1 MAKDRHKELAKLG
14 AETLATALLD
24 LADYNEAVDVL
35 VERLLASPKENAK
48 TFSKR
53 LSSIKL
59 RQRFI
64 SWGETGAF
72 ARELKD
78 LLKALEASEPEP
90 KDGVLSVTAFYE
102 ADSRI
107 LEQCDDSNGSVGG
120 VFKNEAANLFASFA
134 SRCDDK
140 DWLLE
145 QVIELNRSNGYGVR
159 DVLFEKMSLFL
170 PDYYLRKA
178 VERLWELT
186 KAETSNSCQ
195 SWWLIAIEQLAW
207 QLKDPLLLEQVK
219 RAQSYG
225 ELPTAFI
232 VDIAKLHFECGD
244 LNAALE
250 WLMRFPADKSFRAYE
265 RDELLIAIYKGLKKP
280 KKLAQTSL
288 QVFKR
293 HRSIESLNQLV
304 KAVGEDKRAEIVD
317 ESVKTILKARE
328 FNTSDAGF
336 LIETNRIDDAE
347 NYILSHAT
355 KLNGDL
361 YSGLLDLAKSVLKHD
376 RLVAAYVIY
385 RALLD
390 SILARANSRYYH
402 HGVSYLKKLDSLAK
416 KISDW
421 KEIEPHSKYLEYLRQ
436 EHKHKT
442 SFWSQ
447 YTPQK

>member
-1 MAKDRHKELAKLG
+1 LAKDKHKELAKLG

-24 LADYNEAVDVL
+24 LADYNDAAEAV

-53 LSSIKL
+53 LSSIRRRHHL
-59 RQRFI
+59 I

-78 LLKALEASEPEP
+78 LLKALEASAPEP
-90 KDGVLSVTAFYE
+90 KDGVLSVAAFYE
-102 ADSRI
+102 ADAEI
-107 LEQCDDSNGSVGG
+107 FEQCDDSNGSVGG
-120 VFKNEAANLFASFA
+120 VFKFDAADLFSSFA

-145 QVIELNRSNGYGVR
+145 QVIKLNKSNGYGVR

-170 PDYYLRKA
+170 PEDHLRKA
-178 VERLWELT
+178 VNRLWEEDNAEKTDRYGSRWLT
-186 KAETSNSCQ
+186 
-195 SWWLIAIEQLAW
+195 AIEQLAW
-207 QLKDPLLLEQVK
+207 QLKDPLLLEKVK
-219 RAQSYG
+219 RSQSNG
-225 ELPTAFI
+225 ELPTAFLI
-232 VDIAKLHFECGD
+232 DIAKLHFECGD

-250 WLMRFPADKSFRAYE
+250 WLTRFPADKSFRVHE
-265 RDELLIAIYKGLKKP
+265 RDELLIAIYQGLKKP
-280 KKLAQTSL
+280 RKVAETSL
-288 QVFKR
+288 KVFKR
-293 HRSIESLNQLV
+293 DRDIESLNQLV
-304 KAVGEDKRAEIVD
+304 RAVGEEKRAEIVD

-328 FNTSDAGF
+328 FSTSDAEF

-347 NYILSHAT
+347 NYILAHAT
-355 KLNGDL
+355 RLNGDL
-361 YSGLLDLAKSVLKHD
+361 YAGLLDLAKSVLKHD

-390 SILARANSRYYH
+390 SILARANSKYYH

-436 EHKHKT
+436 KHKHKS

-447 YTPQK
+447 YAPQK